1 MSNTVLNAFSCV
13 ANTANTGFTS
23 CSYTPGLIE
32 ACILVPKGT
41 EFSTAQIIDFQTTL
55 QTGLS
60 NNTKTSRYQIIK
72 QFVGMEDKSS
82 EGVYESTGYGGNRK
96 IRNGKYIWEFEYI
109 KGGGCLH
116 KKISTLDNKQDTYD
130 VLWVDTENN
139 CILGTLT
146 ESGALKGFTLEM
158 IDVPNFK
165 INTGA
170 ADTKFHV
177 QFAMQNPKEMNLSWG
192 IVNFENSVNLITTLD
207 SLIDTELSVNTAMTS
222 LGLVKLNVKDSC
234 GGTDLTATYGNELDT
249 IGLWTVTR
257 LSTGNAITVSSATY
271 SASTGTIDLDLDSS
285 DSDYAA
291 GQLCKISLG
300 SVSAMVAAGI
310 LGHANAEIIVTMG

>member
-1 MSNTVLNAFSCV
+1 MSNTVLNAYSCI

-41 EFSTAQIIDFQTTL
+41 EFATADITDFLTTL
-55 QTGLS
+55 QDGLA
-60 NNTKTSRYQIIK
+60 NDTKSSRFQIIK

-96 IRNGKYIWEFEYI
+96 IRNGKYIWQFEYI

-139 CILGTLT
+139 CVLGTLT
-146 ESGALKGFTLEM
+146 DSGTLKGFTLEM

-165 INTGA
+165 LNTGA
-170 ADTKFHV
+170 SDTKFYI

-192 IVNFENSVNLITTLD
+192 IVNFENSVNLITALD
-207 SLIDTELSVNTAMTS
+207 SLIDTELSVHTAMTNT
-222 LGLVKLNVKDSC
+222 GLIKLSVKDSC
-234 GGTDLTATYGNELDT
+234 GGTDLTATYGAELDT
-249 IGLWTVTR
+249 ASLWTITN
-257 LSTGNAITVSSATY
+257 LSTGGSITLTSATY
-271 SASTGTIDLDLDSS
+271 AAATGTINLDS
-285 DSDYAA
+285 DHADPDYAA

-300 SVSAMVAAGI
+300 PVSSMIAAGI
-310 LGHANAEIIVTMG
+310 LGHANAEIVVTMG